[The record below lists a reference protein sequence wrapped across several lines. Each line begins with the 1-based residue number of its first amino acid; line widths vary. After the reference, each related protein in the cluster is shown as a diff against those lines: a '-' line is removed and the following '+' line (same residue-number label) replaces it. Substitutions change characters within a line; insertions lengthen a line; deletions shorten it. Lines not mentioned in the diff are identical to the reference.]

1 MKCIDDELIQKYI
14 DGETDSEEAA
24 LIEKHTADCPQC
36 ARNIET
42 QKAFADYIKRE
53 VRQWGRQPDVIPEF
67 VAPATGKR
75 RLSLKLKHYLY
86 VVSAAC
92 AIFLI
97 VVLFPKQKKEKDIQL
112 IYSFDGDFDAN
123 RTVSQ
128 QDMVIMMIDS
138 DGKVVRYN

>member
-14 DGETDSEEAA
+14 DGETDSEKAA
-24 LIEKHTADCPQC
+24 LIEKHAADCPQC
-36 ARNIET
+36 ARNIEK
-42 QKAFADYIKRE
+42 QKAFADYIKKE
-53 VRQWGRQPDVIPEF
+53 VGQWGKQPDVIPEF
-67 VAPATGKR
+67 VAPTTGKR
-75 RLSLKLKHYLY
+75 RLSLKLRHYLY

-97 VVLFPKQKKEKDIQL
+97 VLMFPKQKKEKDIQL
-112 IYSFDGDFDAN
+112 IYGFDGDFDAN

-128 QDMVIMMIDS
+128 QEMVIMMIDS